1 MQWKWWQQVTA
12 KGFEKLSINDRVGC
26 DARIKLAFVNQTM
39 SDQLLEKLYKGAQA
53 TSAKDRLD
61 LASAALPAA
70 RLLRRRGK
78 VVLFGSNCGRLVD
91 FRSPRSPKGGTSSG
105 TAYLLPNGAR
115 RLNFCSSK
123 SSSRLRIQSATP
135 PRL

>member
-12 KGFEKLSINDRVGC
+12 KGFEKLSINDRIGC

-61 LASAALPAA
+61 LASAAYLPLVYSTERQGRAI
-70 RLLRRRGK
+70 RFKLR
-78 VVLFGSNCGRLVD
+78 
-91 FRSPRSPKGGTSSG
+91 
-105 TAYLLPNGAR
+105 
-115 RLNFCSSK
+115 
-123 SSSRLRIQSATP
+123 
-135 PRL
+135 